1 MANLLNIGISGLAAA
16 QAGLNTVGNNISNSN
31 TDGYS
36 LQVVQQSARVGSG
49 VGRLTMGGG
58 VDVTA
63 VQRAYSQYLTSAVW
77 SSNAGMQRATTFNNL
92 TSTLNSTLSSS
103 GDLQGALDDF
113 YGAFSTVAGA
123 PGSNPDRQAL
133 LGSAG
138 SLTAVFNTL
147 GQQLSLQQS
156 QINSQISGTVASIN
170 SIIGNIADLNQQI
183 RQAQVNGAP
192 NALLD
197 QRDGLVKT
205 LSGDLGVTAVTE
217 SDGTMSVYTSSGQ
230 GLVSGSNAYPISSGN
245 NLYDTG
251 RTDVFDISGN
261 DITGRLSGG
270 SLGALLDYRSSVLDP
285 VQNQLG
291 QAALALA
298 GSVNGQ
304 QAKGLDLNGGQGAAI
319 FSVPA
324 PVVLGATTNQGGAT
338 IAAKVDDV
346 SQLTASDYVLRY
358 DGSAWSLQTTAG
370 QSVPFVTNPDGS
382 LSAAGLTFTVS
393 GTAQAGDSYQ
403 IQPTRNA
410 AAGIAVSMTDPAG
423 VAAAAALTGSAASA
437 NTGTGSVAA
446 VSVSDAGNAHLLDTT
461 TIKFTAPGSWE
472 ATDSGGTVLASGSY
486 TAGQP
491 ISANGWSVTL
501 AGTPASGDTFTVA
514 ANTNGLNDNSN
525 ALAMAG
531 LADTGVLAGGS
542 VSVVTAYA
550 NITTQIGTAGNQ
562 AATTLTTQTALYNQ
576 ATSSQQSLS
585 GVNLDEEAAKL
596 VNYQQSYQAS
606 AQVIAASQTIFAS
619 LLTAIQ
625 TV

>member
-16 QAGLNTVGNNISNSN
+16 QVGLNTVGTNISNSN

-36 LQVVQQSARVGSG
+36 LQVVQQAARLGTG
-49 VGRLTMGGG
+49 VGHLTIGGG

-63 VQRAYSQYLTSAVW
+63 VQRAYSQFLTSAVW
-77 SSNAGMQRATTFNNL
+77 SSNAGMQRATTFNSL

-103 GDLQGALDDF
+103 GNLQGALDDF

-147 GQQLSLQQS
+147 GQQLGVQQS
-156 QINSQISGTVASIN
+156 QVNSQISGTVASIN
-170 SIIGNIADLNQQI
+170 SIVGNIADLNQRIYQS
-183 RQAQVNGAP
+183 RSAVGGVP
-192 NALLD
+192 NTLLD

-205 LSGDLGVTAVTE
+205 LSGYLGVTAVTE
-217 SDGTMSVYTSSGQ
+217 TDGTMSVYTSTGQ
-230 GLVSGSNAYPISSGN
+230 GLVSGSNAYPIASAN

-251 RTDVFDISGN
+251 RVDVFDVSGN

-285 VQNQLG
+285 IQNQLG

-298 GSVNGQ
+298 GSVNSQ
-304 QAKGLDLNGGQGAAI
+304 QAKGLDLKGQQGAPI
-319 FSVPA
+319 FSVPV
-324 PVVLGATTNQGGAT
+324 PVVLGATTNQGSAAVAAT
-338 IAAKVDDV
+338 IGDV

-358 DGSAWSLQTTAG
+358 DGSAWSLKTTTG
-370 QSVPFVTNPDGS
+370 QGVPLTTNTDGS
-382 LSAAGLTFTVS
+382 LSAAGLNFTVS

-403 IQPTRNA
+403 IQPTRYA
-410 AAGIAVSMTDPAG
+410 AAGIAVGMTDPAG
-423 VAAAAALTGSAASA
+423 VAAAAALTGNAAGT
-437 NTGTGSVAA
+437 NTGTGSIAA
-446 VSVSDAGNAHLLDTT
+446 VSVTDAGNANLLGTA
-461 TIKFTAPGSWE
+461 TISFTAPGSYE
-472 ATDSGGTVLASGSY
+472 ITDSSGTVSGSY

-501 AGTPASGDTFTVA
+501 AGTPATGDSFTVA

-525 ALAMAG
+525 ALSMAR

-542 VSVVTAYA
+542 ISVVTAYA
-550 NITTQIGTAGNQ
+550 NLTTQVGTAGSQ

-619 LLTAIQ
+619 LITAIQ
-625 TV
+625 AA